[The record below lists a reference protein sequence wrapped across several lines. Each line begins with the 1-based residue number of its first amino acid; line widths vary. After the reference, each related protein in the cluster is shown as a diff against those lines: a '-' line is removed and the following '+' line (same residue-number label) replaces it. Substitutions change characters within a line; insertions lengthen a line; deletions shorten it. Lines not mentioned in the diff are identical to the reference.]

1 MNKPGFKQLLS
12 CVLLSAIWFAPAIF
26 AEPAFTSNLTHFA
39 GRIYVSKPL
48 LRTELYFGTAK
59 ADGAQVT
66 EGDWEKFLAE
76 EVTPR
81 FPDGF
86 TVLQGYGQFRGAGG
100 KIVRENSFVLI
111 VLYPL
116 KMRKGSGEKI
126 EQIRRAYM
134 KTFQQESVL
143 RVDYRQA
150 AQVSF

>member
-1 MNKPGFKQLLS
+1 MNKLGIKNLLT
-12 CVLLSAIWFAPAIF
+12 CVLLLAIWFAPETF
-26 AEPAFTSNLTHFA
+26 AEPPVISNFTNFA
-39 GRIYVSKPL
+39 GKIYVSKLL

-59 ADGAQVT
+59 ADGSQVT
-66 EGDWEKFLAE
+66 EEDWETFLAE

-86 TVLQGYGQFRGAGG
+86 TVLQGYGQFRSAG
-100 KIVRENSFVLI
+100 KIVRESSFVLI

-116 KMRKGSGEKI
+116 NRRKGSSEKI
-126 EQIRRAYM
+126 EQIRRAYL

-143 RVDYRQA
+143 RVDYQQA